1 MKEFNHIP
9 VLFNETIE
17 SLNIRPD
24 GIYVDGTAGG
34 GSHSKAIA
42 QKLETGRLICID
54 QDPDAIEVLKERLG
68 SMPQVTIV
76 RSNFSQI
83 ANVLD
88 DLGIDGVDGVLFDI
102 GVSSYQFD
110 TAERGFSYRKEAPL
124 DMRMSQEGTTAAEL
138 VNTLDVYALADIFRI
153 YGEEKFAMKIA
164 RAIDSVRQKT
174 PIETTTQLAEIISG
188 VVPAAYRRDGHPA
201 RKVFQALR
209 VVVNKELDVLEQGMD
224 GAFEKLNRDGR
235 LAVISFQ
242 SMEARI
248 VKHKM
253 AQWCKGCTCPPEFPV
268 CVCGNKPR
276 ARMLTRK
283 PIEPS
288 EEELERNPRS
298 RSSSLRVCIKL

>member
-1 MKEFNHIP
+1 MREFNHIP

-88 DLGIDGVDGVLFDI
+88 DLGIDGIDGVLFDI

-188 VVPAAYRRDGHPA
+188 AVPAAYRRDGHPA

-298 RSSSLRVCIKL
+298 RSSNLRVCIKL